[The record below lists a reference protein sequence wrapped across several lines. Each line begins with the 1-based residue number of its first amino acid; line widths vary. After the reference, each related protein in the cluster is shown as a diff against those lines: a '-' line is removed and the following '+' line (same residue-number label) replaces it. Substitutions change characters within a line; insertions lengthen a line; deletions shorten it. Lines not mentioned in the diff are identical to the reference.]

1 MAVSLG
7 PFMTCFLAV
16 LFLTVYIYIVIY
28 VKKDILYSG
37 MKLVFAGIAL
47 ILIRMMIPFNFP
59 FTQTIVSYKI
69 LPPVNKFLFDYIG
82 DTKIDL
88 ATILFI
94 IWIAVTLIKISRF
107 VWEQQKYRAFLLP
120 FAVKNWD
127 ENAQLEK
134 VLKRC
139 KVTFWRVCIVPM
151 KVSPAVVGIRKPI
164 LVLPEY
170 TFSDNELYY
179 VCLHE
184 AEHCRNHDLWLRLFL
199 DIVICTQWFNPL
211 VYFMQREL
219 TLAFE
224 LSNDR
229 VILDTMTE
237 RQKMEYA
244 ECVMKMVRHQNPKEK
259 RIGTSLAFTHENRSS
274 VKTRINYILNKKK
287 RGNLAT
293 KVSMLLNCIVI
304 SIMLLVSLVFVPE
317 AYCTDTLNSDDHL
330 KINSENTYFLKKQNG
345 EFLLFLDNQYIA
357 TFTEVSEEMSFI
369 PIVEEEANNED
380 KTFIK
385 YDYSF

>member
-82 DTKIDL
+82 DTKIDM

-94 IWIAVTLIKISRF
+94 IWIAVTLIKIGYF
-107 VWEQQKYRAFLLP
+107 GWEQQKYRACLLP

-127 ENAQLEK
+127 DYPQLK
-134 VLKRC
+134 NVLGRC
-139 KVTFWRVCIVPM
+139 KISFWRVCIVPM
-151 KVSPAVVGIRKPI
+151 NISPAVVGIRKPI

-170 TFSDNELYY
+170 PFSENELYY

-184 AEHCRNHDLWLRLFL
+184 AEHCRNHDLWLRLLL

-229 VILDTMTE
+229 TILKTMTE
-237 RQKMEYA
+237 RQKTEYA
-244 ECVMKMVRHQNPKEK
+244 ECVVKMVRYQNPKGK
-259 RIGTSLAFTHENRSS
+259 RVGGTLAFTQKNRSN
-274 VKTRINYILNKKK
+274 VKTRVHYILNQRK

-293 KVSMLLNCIVI
+293 KMSMLLNCIVI

-317 AYCTDTLNSDDHL
+317 AYCTDGLGKENAIKT
-330 KINSENTYFLKKQNG
+330 SESNTYFIKEEGKFTLYTNG
-345 EFLLFLDNQYIA
+345 EPIIRVPYIPD
-357 TFTEVSEEMSFI
+357 ELEDV
-369 PIVEEEANNED
+369 PIID
-380 KTFIK
+380 
-385 YDYSF
+385 

>member
-82 DTKIDL
+82 DTKIDM

-94 IWIAVTLIKISRF
+94 IWIAVTLIKIGYF
-107 VWEQQKYRAFLLP
+107 GWEQQKYRACLLP

-127 ENAQLEK
+127 DYPQLK
-134 VLKRC
+134 NVLGRC
-139 KVTFWRVCIVPM
+139 KISFWRVCIVPM
-151 KVSPAVVGIRKPI
+151 NISPAVVGIRKPI

-170 TFSDNELYY
+170 PFSENELYY

-184 AEHCRNHDLWLRLFL
+184 AEHCRNHDLWLRLLL

-244 ECVMKMVRHQNPKEK
+244 ECVMKMVRHQKPKEK
-259 RIGTSLAFTHENRSS
+259 ADW
-274 VKTRINYILNKKK
+274 YI
-287 RGNLAT
+287 T
-293 KVSMLLNCIVI
+293 CI
-304 SIMLLVSLVFVPE
+304 
-317 AYCTDTLNSDDHL
+317 YT
-330 KINSENTYFLKKQNG
+330 
-345 EFLLFLDNQYIA
+345 
-357 TFTEVSEEMSFI
+357 
-369 PIVEEEANNED
+369 
-380 KTFIK
+380 
-385 YDYSF
+385 

>member
-82 DTKIDL
+82 DTKIDM

-94 IWIAVTLIKISRF
+94 IWIAVTLIKIGYF
-107 VWEQQKYRAFLLP
+107 GWEQQKYRACLLP

-127 ENAQLEK
+127 DYPQLK
-134 VLKRC
+134 NVLGRC
-139 KVTFWRVCIVPM
+139 KISFWRVCIVPM
-151 KVSPAVVGIRKPI
+151 NISPAVVGIRKPI

-170 TFSDNELYY
+170 PFSENELYY

-184 AEHCRNHDLWLRLFL
+184 AEHCRNHDLWLRLLL

-211 VYFMQREL
+211 VYFMQKEL

-244 ECVMKMVRHQNPKEK
+244 ECVMKMVRHQKPKEK

-274 VKTRINYILNKKK
+274 VKTRINYILSKKK
-287 RGNLAT
+287 RGKMANKLSMVFNCVVIALVLA
-293 KVSMLLNCIVI
+293 VCL
-304 SIMLLVSLVFVPE
+304 FYVPE
-317 AYCTDTLNSDDHL
+317 AYCVD
-330 KINSENTYFLKKQNG
+330 ELKKESTFEIENYNS
-345 EFLLFLDNQYIA
+345 FLLEKEGLFWLYVDNVPIYSFPYIPD
-357 TFTEVSEEMSFI
+357 ELNNI
-369 PIVEEEANNED
+369 PIIREE
-380 KTFIK
+380 T
-385 YDYSF
+385 

>member
-82 DTKIDL
+82 DTKIDM

-94 IWIAVTLIKISRF
+94 IWIAVTLIKIGYF
-107 VWEQQKYRAFLLP
+107 GWEQQKYRACLLP

-127 ENAQLEK
+127 DYPQLK
-134 VLKRC
+134 NVLGRC
-139 KVTFWRVCIVPM
+139 KISFWRVCIVPM
-151 KVSPAVVGIRKPI
+151 NISPAVVGIRKPI

-170 TFSDNELYY
+170 PFSENELYY

-184 AEHCRNHDLWLRLFL
+184 AEHCRNHDLWLRLLL

-229 VILDTMTE
+229 VVLDTMTE

-244 ECVMKMVRHQNPKEK
+244 ECVMKMVRHQKPKEK

-274 VKTRINYILNKKK
+274 VKTRINYILSKKK
-287 RGNLAT
+287 RGKMANKL
-293 KVSMLLNCIVI
+293 SMVFNCVVI
-304 SIMLLVSLVFVPE
+304 SLVLAVCLFYVPE
-317 AYCTDTLNSDDHL
+317 AYCTDELYREETMGVY
-330 KINSENTYFLKKQNG
+330 NSETYFIK
-345 EFLLFLDNQYIA
+345 ENQEYILYSA
-357 TFTEVSEEMSFI
+357 GI
-369 PIVEEEANNED
+369 PIMSIPYIPEELSSIPIIQEEGLE
-380 KTFIK
+380 
-385 YDYSF
+385 